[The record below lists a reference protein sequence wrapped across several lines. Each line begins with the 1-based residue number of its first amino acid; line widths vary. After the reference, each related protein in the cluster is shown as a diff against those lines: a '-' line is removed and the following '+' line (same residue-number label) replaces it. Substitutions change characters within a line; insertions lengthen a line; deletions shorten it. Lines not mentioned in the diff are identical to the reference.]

1 MIQKRKF
8 FRRFS
13 SFPNDFFN
21 QMPRRFRS
29 ITIRMDSRFFDIIQ
43 VIIYKILSD
52 IPQIPLN
59 LLIALINFCKFF
71 PFNICFPKSFFCNII
86 FFQKPLFIQHNY
98 PLLFSQYLCSHYIL
112 SVSILPAKMSAPF
125 LAQTSL
131 LNSLFI

>member
-8 FRRFS
+8 FRSFS

-43 VIIYKILSD
+43 VVIYKILSD
-52 IPQIPLN
+52 ISQIPLN
-59 LLIALINFCKFF
+59 LLIALINFRKFF

-86 FFQKPLFIQHNY
+86 FFQKSLFIQHNY
-98 PLLFSQYLCSHYIL
+98 PLLFHNISAFIISYLFRFYQQKCLYHSWHRH
-112 SVSILPAKMSAPF
+112 
-125 LAQTSL
+125 
-131 LNSLFI
+131 LF